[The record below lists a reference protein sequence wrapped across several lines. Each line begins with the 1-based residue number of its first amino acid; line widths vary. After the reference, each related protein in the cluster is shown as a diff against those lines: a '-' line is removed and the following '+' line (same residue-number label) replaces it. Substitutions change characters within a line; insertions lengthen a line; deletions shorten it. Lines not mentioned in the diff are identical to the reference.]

1 MADCPRDEK
10 AWAKVRQLNVE
21 NQNLRR
27 RSHKTIHEQ
36 HARIRE
42 LEEQT
47 QRSPWVYLPW
57 KGYVS

>member
-1 MADCPRDEK
+1 MGDYARDEK

-36 HARIRE
+36 QARIRE
-42 LEEQT
+42 LEEQI
-47 QRSPWVYLPW
+47 QMSPWVFLPW